1 MGIIVEWPA
10 GATEYLDE
18 IDPDDLDGLE
28 PFDTTI
34 EWWPGEN
41 DGGKFV
47 EYNVETGIE
56 RLNDGVVVVVNY
68 ARNQNQESPDL
79 RELND
84 DYWGKNRIII
94 RQGNDHGDYT
104 WQAKSGE
111 IFESEGPKYG
121 WRKKTLRE
129 RRDRRR
135 SHQQKRDAKFRS
147 QILALDGKC
156 GISGETTRAALDAA
170 HIVPAAENGNEIP
183 ENGIAL
189 RADIHRLYDAR
200 MFVIHPETGIPTNV
214 APSLSETYIRL
225 LKGSRLPD
233 QTLARV
239 RRTLELKFLDS
250 K

>member
-10 GATEYLDE
+10 GTTEYLDE

-68 ARNQNQESPDL
+68 ARNHNQKNPDL
-79 RELND
+79 RGLND
-84 DYWGKNRIII
+84 VYWGTNRIII
-94 RQGNDHGDYT
+94 EKENDHGNYRWIDE
-104 WQAKSGE
+104 KGGR
-111 IFESEGPKYG
+111 FESE
-121 WRKKTLRE
+121 WRTKKLRE
-129 RRDRRR
+129 RRNSRR
-135 SHQQKRDAKFRS
+135 SHQQIRDAKFRS

-170 HIVPAAENGNEIP
+170 HIVPAAEDGNEIP

-214 APSLSETYIRL
+214 APSLSETYIKL

-239 RRTLELKFLDS
+239 RRTLEDVWLG
-250 K
+250 